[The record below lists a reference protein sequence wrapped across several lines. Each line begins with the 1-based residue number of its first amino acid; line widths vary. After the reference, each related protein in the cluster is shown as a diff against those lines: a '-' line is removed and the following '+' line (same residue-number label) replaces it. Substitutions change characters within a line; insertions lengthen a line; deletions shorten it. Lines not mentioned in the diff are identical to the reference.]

1 MKMVMVKGWTGLGV
15 AAVLLGCAN
24 KAEPPEVPTTQA
36 PVTTNYHGVQV
47 TDPYQWL
54 ENGADPAV
62 RTWTEAQNQCTR
74 AYLDKLPDRP
84 AIERKL
90 KGLFERA
97 AASYSSLQVCGRT
110 VFALKFKPP
119 AQQPIL
125 VRLRSPNDAAS
136 EQTVLDPNQ
145 LDPTGATSIDFY
157 VPSPDARLVAVS
169 LSQHGSEA
177 GTLHFF
183 DVETGREVGER
194 IPRVQFP
201 TAGGSVA
208 WAADS
213 AGVFYTRYPAPG
225 ERPPEESRFYQQV
238 YFHKLGTPVAQ
249 DTYEIGQ
256 EFPRIAEIDLQTGP
270 AGHVLASVANGDGG
284 QVAHW
289 LRGLDGQ
296 WRQITRFEDEIKH
309 VEFGRD
315 PLYIELPRDESLYLL
330 SRRNAPNGRILRV
343 PLAEPDLSRAQE
355 VVPEGTNTI
364 QTFRAAASGL
374 YVVELVG
381 GPALLR
387 FYDWAAWPS
396 RLAGAT
402 PGPSAELGHD
412 TLPEEEAEQSAETEQ
427 DDSTGQGGG
436 AAAAEAGPVSGG
448 LVHGRVREVPLRGWV
463 AVPELLVRRGDEL
476 LFRMVSFTEPATWYV
491 YDPRSPNRITA
502 TQLRGRSPAPFYDV
516 EVVRVFATSKD
527 GTRVPMNIIQRKG
540 TRLDGTNPTILYG
553 YGGYGIS
560 LSPNF
565 DFTRRVWLDQGGVFV
580 VANLRGGGE
589 YGEAWHQAG
598 MLTRKQNVFD
608 DFIAC
613 AEWLVRSNYTRPDK
627 LAIWGASNGGLLV
640 GAALTQRPDL
650 FRAAVAQVG
659 IFDMLRFELDP
670 NGTFN
675 ATEFGS
681 VRDPEQFK
689 ALYAYSPYHRVRN
702 GTVYPAVFLLAGEHD
717 GRVNPAHSRKMAAR
731 LQAASRSGRPVLL
744 QVSSRS
750 GHGLGTA
757 LEERIAQL
765 TDVYAF
771 LMDQLGIEYSLIER
785 GPWAGGVTPTS
796 AVVKARLAEPGLT
809 ARLVVSKSPLF
820 RRPLYFGPVVSETNH
835 YNIVRFELTGLE
847 PDTLYH
853 YALEIN
859 GRLDRR
865 HRGQFRSFPDGPAS
879 FTFAF
884 ASCART
890 GSTSDIFDVIRRHRP
905 LFFMNTGDF
914 HYQDI
919 GTNDLARYLDAYDRV
934 LASPQQAELYRSTAF
949 EYIWDDHDSGGN
961 NVSRGGVALAAA
973 RAAYE
978 LYVPHYPLATNPGPA
993 PIYHSFTVGRV
1004 KFIVTDLRSDKDGS
1018 RKRDDANKSMMGAVQ
1033 KAWFKQ
1039 QLLEANGK
1047 YPLICWVSSVP
1058 WIGEWGTN
1066 YYPIKTNVYGFIH
1079 HTNKALFRSEPR
1091 RSSWARTYPGD
1102 EDHWSVYSTER
1113 REIADFIKSNHIQG
1127 VCILHGDAHM
1137 LAADDGT
1144 HSDYATGGGAP
1155 VPVMGAAPLDKD
1167 PSIKGGPY
1175 SQGVYRVANAQTGE
1189 GGFGLVT
1196 VTDTGREI
1204 RVRFSGRNNKD
1215 QEKISLQFKVPVGR
1229 DALFARRRD

>member
-1 MKMVMVKGWTGLGV
+1 MTVVKRWIGLG
-15 AAVLLGCAN
+15 AAAGLFGCAN
-24 KAEPPEVPTTQA
+24 KAELPQLPTAQA
-36 PVTTNYHGVQV
+36 PVTTNYHGVRV
-47 TDPYQWL
+47 ADPYQWL
-54 ENGADPAV
+54 ENGSDPAV
-62 RTWTEAQNQCTR
+62 RAWTEAQNQRTR
-74 AYLDKLPDRP
+74 AHLDRLPDRP

-90 KGLFERA
+90 KGLFDRTPP
-97 AASYSSLQVCGRT
+97 SYYGLQVCARM
-110 VFALKFKPP
+110 VFALKFAPP

-136 EQTVLDPNQ
+136 EETVLDPNQ
-145 LDPTGATSIDFY
+145 LDPTGATTIDFY

-169 LSQHGSEA
+169 LSQHGTEE

-183 DVETGREVGER
+183 EVETGKEIGER
-194 IPRVQFP
+194 IPRVQMP

-208 WAADS
+208 WTPDGS
-213 AGVFYTRYPAPG
+213 GVFYTRYPAPG
-225 ERPPEESRFYQQV
+225 ERPPEDARFYQQV

-249 DTYEIGQ
+249 DTYEIGR
-256 EFPRIAEIDLQTGP
+256 EFPRIAEIELQTGP
-270 AGHVLASVANGDGG
+270 AGHVLATVANGDGG

-330 SRRNAPNGRILRV
+330 SRRNAPRGRILRV
-343 PLAEPDLSRAQE
+343 PLAQPDLSRAQE
-355 VVPEGTNTI
+355 VVPEGTNAI
-364 QTFRAAASGL
+364 QTFRAAACGL
-374 YVVELVG
+374 YVLEVVG
-381 GPALLR
+381 GPAMLR
-387 FYDWAAWPS
+387 FYDWVS
-396 RLAGAT
+396 RT
-402 PGPSAELGHD
+402 PALPGSELGRD
-412 TLPEEEAEQSAETEQ
+412 SLPDEEGEEPPEPSQGDQTAETTPAT
-427 DDSTGQGGG
+427 STGPGQQPASPWG
-436 AAAAEAGPVSGG
+436 
-448 LVHGRVREVPLRGWV
+448 GRVRLVPLRGIV
-463 AVPELLVRRGDEL
+463 SVPELLVRRGDEL

-491 YDPRSPNRITA
+491 YDPRAPNRIVS

-516 EVVRVFATSKD
+516 EVVRAFATSKD
-527 GTRVPMNIIQRKG
+527 GTRVPMNIIRRKG
-540 TRLDGTNPTILYG
+540 TRLDGNNPTLLYG
-553 YGGYGIS
+553 YGGYGLS
-560 LSPNF
+560 LSPSF

-589 YGEAWHQAG
+589 YGETWHQAG

-608 DFIAC
+608 DFLAC

-627 LAIWGASNGGLLV
+627 LAIWGASHGGLLV
-640 GAALTQRPDL
+640 GAALTQRPEL
-650 FRAAVAQVG
+650 FRAAVAQGG

-675 ATEFGS
+675 TTEFGS
-681 VRDPEQFK
+681 VQDPAQFK
-689 ALYAYSPYHRVRN
+689 ALYAYSPYHRVRP
-702 GTVYPAVFLLAGEHD
+702 GAAYPAVLLWAGEHD

-731 LQAASRSGRPVLL
+731 LQSATRSGHPVLL
-744 QVSSRS
+744 HISSRS

-757 LEERIAQL
+757 LDERIAQL
-765 TDVYAF
+765 ADLYAF

-796 AVVKARLAEPGLT
+796 AVVKAKLAEPGLT
-809 ARLVVSKSPLF
+809 ARLVVSKSSQF
-820 RRPLYFGPVVSETNH
+820 RRPLYFGPVVSETNQ
-835 YNIVRFELTGLE
+835 YNIVSFELTGLE
-847 PDTLYH
+847 PDTPYH

-859 GRLDRR
+859 GRPDRR

-879 FTFAF
+879 FSFAF
-884 ASCART
+884 GSCART

-905 LFFMNTGDF
+905 LFFLNTGDF
-914 HYQDI
+914 HYEDI

-961 NVSRGGVALAAA
+961 NVSRRGVALAAA
-973 RAAYE
+973 RRAYE

-1004 KFIVTDLRSDKDGS
+1004 KFIVTDLRSDKDDT
-1018 RKRDDANKSMMGAVQ
+1018 RRRDDANKSMMGAAQ

-1058 WIGEWGTN
+1058 WNGEWGTN
-1066 YYPIKTNVYGFIH
+1066 YYPVRTNVYGFIH
-1079 HTNKALFRSEPR
+1079 HTNKALLRPSSGRSR
-1091 RSSWARTYPGD
+1091 GARPYPGD

-1113 REIADFIKSNHIQG
+1113 QEIADFIKSNHIRG

-1155 VPVMGAAPLDKD
+1155 LPVMAAAPLDKD

-1175 SQGVYRVANAQTGE
+1175 SQGVYRVANTQTGE

-1196 VTDTGREI
+1196 ITDTGREI

-1215 QEKISLQFKVPVGR
+1215 QEKVSLRFKVPVGR
-1229 DALFARRRD
+1229 EAWLARRRD